1 MSDQNKKQSQK
12 MAAHLNPST
21 MVSLYDYLGS
31 AAGAELGKQ
40 VAEYAKIRKVVV
52 GNRVVEN
59 PKYKGIILT
68 YMPEFLDEFFKVK
81 SVIGTNR
88 SQNNTF
94 QSNIL

>member
-1 MSDQNKKQSQK
+1 MSDQLKKQSQK
-12 MAAHLNPST
+12 MAAHLNPSI
-21 MVSLYDYLGS
+21 MVSLFDYLGS

-40 VAEYAKIRKVVV
+40 VAEYAKIRNVVV
-52 GNRVVEN
+52 GSRYVKNL
-59 PKYKGIILT
+59 KYKGIILT

>member
-12 MAAHLNPST
+12 MAAHLNPQT
-21 MVSLYDYLGS
+21 MVSLFDYLGG

-40 VAEYAKIRKVVV
+40 VAEYAKIRNVVV
-52 GNRVVEN
+52 GSRYVKNL
-59 PKYKGIILT
+59 KYKGIILT